1 MPLFGTLAI
10 LLFRSL
16 PMPVLKTLVGPLL
29 KTRFQSL
36 ASAQG
41 LSESE
46 LLRQVVLNSL
56 GENGSTVAPVDPDPK
71 KSDTKRMTIRL
82 ARFLTEAVKLR
93 AKSKSMAPS
102 RWISALVQSNIL
114 KQPVMGDI
122 ELQGLRTSN
131 RELAAIGRNINQI
144 AKALNETFH
153 ERERVRLDRLA
164 ELGRA
169 IEGNRLAI
177 QSLVRASQN
186 TWETAR

>member
-1 MPLFGTLAI
+1 
-10 LLFRSL
+10 
-16 PMPVLKTLVGPLL
+16 MPVLKTLVEPVL

-82 ARFLTEAVKLR
+82 ARFLTEPVKLR

-114 KQPVMGDI
+114 KQPVMDDA
-122 ELQGLRTSN
+122 ELQVLRASN
-131 RELAAIGRNINQI
+131 RELAAIGRNLNQI
-144 AKALNETFH
+144 AKSLNEAFH
-153 ERERVRLDRLA
+153 KTERVRLDRLA
-164 ELGRA
+164 ELNHA
-169 IEGNRLAI
+169 IEANRLAI

-186 TWETAR
+186 TWESAR